1 MSTLN
6 LPTDIKDV
14 TIQNYINGQWFD
26 ASNGKT
32 IPNFSPVTGQPI
44 APIPDSGQ
52 TDADAAVAAAK
63 AAQPAWAALSVAER
77 TAYLRRIADLIEAN
91 NQLLAEFESL
101 DQGKP
106 VKSAAMMDFPACSG
120 YFRQFSDY
128 VEAGIEEY
136 THSFNGV
143 VTTSSVTQP
152 RRANFDSR
160 TQRVPAGVV
169 VGITPWNFPCLMVC
183 EKLGPALAL
192 GNTAIVK
199 PTELTSVT
207 PYLLTKIID
216 AAGVPPGVINILF
229 GTGQDAGA
237 PLVKHKD
244 VRAVSFTGGSLTGS
258 KIGAMAGGL
267 YKRVSLELGGKNP
280 SVIFDDC
287 DFDHAVLTSIR
298 GAYQNQGEICLCTS
312 RVYVQRSIYDK
323 FLDAFRQ
330 KVLEQV
336 RVGNP
341 SDPQTFY
348 GPVVSAQHQ
357 EKVTGYIRL
366 AQQEG
371 ANVEFLI
378 NPADKAV
385 KKIAAD
391 GKLTIDGFEGG
402 YYIAPTL
409 ITDISQKSRVMQEEI
424 FGPVVAVLPFDTEEE
439 GVALANDTEYGL
451 GAVVWTEDKQRLAR
465 VQNQINSGMVWGNCW
480 LSWDDE
486 MPFGGMGCSGTSREH
501 GKWSLDFYT
510 ELKAIYT
517 YNE

>member
-1 MSTLN
+1 MWWDSSTWHTG
-6 LPTDIKDV
+6 LP
-14 TIQNYINGQWFD
+14 GQRCPW
-26 ASNGKT
+26 T
-32 IPNFSPVTGQPI
+32 
-44 APIPDSGQ
+44 
-52 TDADAAVAAAK
+52 
-63 AAQPAWAALSVAER
+63 ER

-106 VKSAAMMDFPACSG
+106 VKSAAMMDFPACSWLLPPVL
-120 YFRQFSDY
+120 RL
-128 VEAGIEEY
+128 
-136 THSFNGV
+136 
-143 VTTSSVTQP
+143 
-152 RRANFDSR
+152 RRGR
-160 TQRVPAGVV
+160 HRG
-169 VGITPWNFPCLMVC
+169 
-183 EKLGPALAL
+183 KLGPALAL
-192 GNTAIVK
+192 GNTVIVK

-229 GTGQDAGA
+229 GTGQGCWCAAGQA
-237 PLVKHKD
+237 QGCACGFIHWRLAD
-244 VRAVSFTGGSLTGS
+244 RLQDWRY
-258 KIGAMAGGL
+258 GL
-267 YKRVSLELGGKNP
+267 AASTSAFRLELGGKNP
-280 SVIFDDC
+280 S
-287 DFDHAVLTSIR
+287 
-298 GAYQNQGEICLCTS
+298 NQGEICLCTS

-385 KKIAAD
+385 KNIAAD

-409 ITDISQKSRVMQEEI
+409 ITNISQKRSLV
-424 FGPVVAVLPFDTEEE
+424 PVVAVLPFDTEEE

-465 VQNQINSGMVWGNCW
+465 VQSQINSGMVWGNCW